1 MPEPRHTGQAILLA
15 SALAVALVAN
25 ATVIYFVTAPTTR
38 LGLALLLLA
47 MMMWLA
53 ARLGVVSRI
62 AQSLSKGYK
71 RRRYVKLRGVVDQFL
86 EEVRRLNWAAAGAE
100 RGFRTK
106 DEAVKDLEAMENRL
120 HDLVKQIRSSAGFST
135 PEADEGEARLA

>member
-1 MPEPRHTGQAILLA
+1 MSNQRHTTQAILLA
-15 SALAVALVAN
+15 SFLAVALVAN
-25 ATVIYFVTAPTTR
+25 AAVIYFVNAPATR
-38 LGLALLLLA
+38 LGMALLLLA
-47 MMMWLA
+47 IMMWLA

-100 RGFRTK
+100 RGFRSQE
-106 DEAVKDLEAMENRL
+106 EALKDLEAMENRL
-120 HDLVKQIRSSAGFST
+120 HNLVKQIRTSAGIST
-135 PEADEGEARLA
+135 PEADEGDARLA